1 MHVHLPHPFSAAAT
15 VVASIF
21 IALGCG
27 SSRTLADTSATPPD
41 VQPETGTD
49 LGSDTPDLGTDLG
62 FDVPEM
68 GTDLIIDVQD
78 SGGTDLG
85 FDVPEMGTDL
95 MVDVQDSGGTDLGSD
110 LVDAG
115 CQEEKINFTPANE
128 PMFELYEVCIPGGDG
143 EAAAAVQEI
152 DPGMSCG
159 FGGFFAKCGEG
170 EVSCNGPLETGPD
183 KVVTEE
189 QWKKICLLSILDAV
203 TKIGGGHYL

>member
-68 GTDLIIDVQD
+68 GTDLII
-78 SGGTDLG
+78 
-85 FDVPEMGTDL
+85 
-95 MVDVQDSGGTDLGSD
+95 DVQDSGGTDLGSD